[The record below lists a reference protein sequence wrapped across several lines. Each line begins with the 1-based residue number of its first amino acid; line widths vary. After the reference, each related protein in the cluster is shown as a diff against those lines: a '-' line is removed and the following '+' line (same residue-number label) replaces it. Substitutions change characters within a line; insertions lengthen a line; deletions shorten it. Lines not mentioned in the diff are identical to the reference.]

1 MVLVSVLTI
10 FAFSG
15 CNPDD
20 GDSDIGSEKDDK
32 LTVEQVV
39 ENVAPSVVNIVSDKS
54 LGSGVFFNSEGYI
67 VTNDHVVRGTSSIEV
82 HLSDKRTL
90 TAKRIGTDPRRD
102 LAVIKV
108 EGEDFQAIKFADSSK
123 TKTGEEC
130 LAIGNAQGK
139 ENTVTKG
146 IVSNLNIDLNDGTNI
161 CKYIQ
166 TDAPINSGNSG
177 GALVNMKAEIIGIN
191 RARLN
196 NAESM
201 GYAIP
206 SNEAKEI
213 AEQLI
218 KKGYISYPYLG
229 IKIAIVESKDK
240 KNQFIKI
247 VDIMPDSPAT
257 EAGLKKNDFILKIND
272 VSVNTVSGLREQL
285 NISGIGSVVSIHI
298 WRSEKE
304 QDTIQATLKELP
316 KGYYSIDWS

>member
-1 MVLVSVLTI
+1 MNKKIFIILVSMVTI
-10 FAFSG
+10 FIISG
-15 CNPDD
+15 CNPSGDD
-20 GDSDIGSEKDDK
+20 SKKTLPVEKI
-32 LTVEQVV
+32 VEIVG
-39 ENVAPSVVNIVSDKS
+39 PSVANIVSDKS
-54 LGSGVFFNSEGYI
+54 LGSGVIFNSEGYI
-67 VTNDHVVRGTSSIEV
+67 ITNDHVVRGTSSIEV

-90 TAKRIGTDPRRD
+90 SAKRIGTDPRRD
-102 LAVIKV
+102 IAVIKV
-108 EGEDFQAIKFADSSK
+108 EGENFPTVKFSDSSK
-123 TKTGEEC
+123 IKTGEEC
-130 LAIGNAQGK
+130 VAIGNARGQ
-139 ENTVTKG
+139 ENSVTKG
-146 IVSNLNIDLNDGTNI
+146 IVSNLNVDLDDGTNI
-161 CKYIQ
+161 GKYIQ

-177 GALVNMKAEIIGIN
+177 GALVNMYAEIIGIN

-218 KKGYISYPYLG
+218 NKGYVSYPYLG
-229 IKIAIVESKDK
+229 IKISIIESKDK
-240 KNQFIKI
+240 KNKFIKI
-247 VDIMPDSPAT
+247 VDIMPDSPAI

-304 QDTIQATLKELP
+304 QGTIQATLKELP